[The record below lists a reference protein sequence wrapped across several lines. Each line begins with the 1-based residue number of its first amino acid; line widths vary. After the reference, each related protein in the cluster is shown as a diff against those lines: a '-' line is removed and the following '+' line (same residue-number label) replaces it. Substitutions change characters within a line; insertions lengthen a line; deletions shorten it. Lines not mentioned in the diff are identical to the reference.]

1 MNNTR
6 LVLEL
11 ENLLA
16 SKKILD
22 FALEYQHPV
31 NYNIPTE
38 IPKVSVC
45 IMQNNTKK
53 WIGFQ
58 EYKNAA
64 NT

>member
-45 IMQNNTKK
+45 IMQNNTKQTK
-53 WIGFQ
+53 C
-58 EYKNAA
+58 
-64 NT
+64 